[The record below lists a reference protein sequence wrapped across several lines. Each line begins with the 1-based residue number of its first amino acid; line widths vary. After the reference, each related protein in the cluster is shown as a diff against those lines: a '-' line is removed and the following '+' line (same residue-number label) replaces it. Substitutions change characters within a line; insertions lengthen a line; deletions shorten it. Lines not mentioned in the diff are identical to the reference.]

1 MGCGNHI
8 EILRAAERKCWEV
21 LPFILNENES
31 LKHILSIKS

>member
-8 EILRAAERKCWEV
+8 EILRAAPMCWEV